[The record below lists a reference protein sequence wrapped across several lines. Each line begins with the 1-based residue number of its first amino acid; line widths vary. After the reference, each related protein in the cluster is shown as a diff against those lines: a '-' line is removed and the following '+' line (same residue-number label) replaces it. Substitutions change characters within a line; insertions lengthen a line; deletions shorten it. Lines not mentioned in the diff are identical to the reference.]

1 MLLKSIS
8 NILMLLFT
16 DFSLM
21 DNYSKNL
28 AQGTSPLEESRNS

>member
-8 NILMLLFT
+8 NILMLHFT

-28 AQGTSPLEESRNS
+28 AQGTSPLEELRNS